1 MSDGAKQRRRR
12 RVVRPSP
19 AVDIDRSVD
28 SAESWIDLKAPK
40 ESTSA
45 ADDERIVELDPE
57 AEDAPSHEQ
66 FLAEEIP
73 PHHGG

>member
-1 MSDGAKQRRRR
+1 MSEVEKKRPRR

-19 AVDIDRSVD
+19 AKDIDRSVD
-28 SAESWIDLKAPK
+28 SAESWINLKAPK

-57 AEDAPSHEQ
+57 AEDAPSHDQ